1 MMSPVEFGI
10 AVRYLRARSSTRFA
24 SFITGASTLG
34 VAIGVAALITIL
46 SVMNGFEAELRD
58 RLLGM
63 QAQATIRPVDGPL
76 ADWRSLVAELQAQDG
91 VAGAAPV
98 VSLEGMANV
107 DGRLVPV
114 LIEGLDPDF
123 EPRVSAIAGNL
134 VSGSLGG
141 LRPGSQRIILG
152 RYLSLELGVAPG
164 DEIVLLIPRPAGELV
179 EPLLR
184 RFVVSG
190 TFDSGVPDY
199 DAGLALVNLEDA
211 AALLGY
217 GGAASAV
224 KLRFDDIFSAGTLA
238 AAIRSELGP
247 AYESSDWTVE
257 NASYFRAIKIEKA
270 MMVLILSLV
279 IAVAAFNIVA
289 SLVMVVTDK
298 ETDIAILRTLGLRPT
313 GVMRVF
319 VTQGVIIGWLGVIVG
334 IALGVALSLNVSE
347 VVAAIESLFGFQIM
361 PSDVY
366 VMSVIPS
373 ELKWVNVA
381 WIGALALLLTTLST
395 LYPARRA
402 AAVHPAQALRYG

>member
-1 MMSPVEFGI
+1 MSPVEFGI
-10 AVRYLRARSSTRFA
+10 AARYLRARSSTRFA

-63 QAQATIRPVDGPL
+63 QAQATISAADGPL
-76 ADWRSLVAELQAQDG
+76 TDWQTLVGRLQGAEG
-91 VAGAAPV
+91 VTGAAPV

-114 LIEGLDPDF
+114 LVEGLAP
-123 EPRVSAIAGNL
+123 EYESRVSDIADSI
-134 VSGSLGG
+134 VAGSLDG
-141 LRPGSQRIILG
+141 LQPGSRRIILG
-152 RYLSLELGVAPG
+152 RYLSLELGVIPG
-164 DEIVLLIPRPAGELV
+164 DELVLLIPRPAGDLV

-190 TFDSGVPDY
+190 IFDSGVPDY

-211 AALLGY
+211 AELLDFGD
-217 GGAASAV
+217 GVSAV
-224 KLRFDDIFSAGTLA
+224 KLRFDDIFAAGTRA
-238 AAIRSELGP
+238 AALRETLGP
-247 AYESSDWTVE
+247 GFRSSDWTVE
-257 NASYFRAIKIEKA
+257 NASYFRAIKLEKA

-298 ETDIAILRTLGLRPT
+298 ETDIAILRTLGLRPS

-319 VTQGVIIGWLGVIVG
+319 VTQGVIIGWLGVVLGIV
-334 IALGVALSLNVSE
+334 LGVTLSLNVSDA
-347 VVAAIESLFGFQIM
+347 VRGIESLFGFQIM
-361 PSDVY
+361 PGDVY

-373 ELKWVNVA
+373 ELKWRNVA